1 MIYEQP
7 FSQIYSLLRSDFYF
21 NAETSYFIKIGDG
34 CARLE
39 QQEISTLG
47 NKNILNLVDKDN
59 KVLVHLDG
67 DFFPFL
73 FQDIPGILY
82 FYSRIKYRNFKI
94 YIYTMKEDSVNYPS
108 LKNFLIKYLTD
119 INVKFEFLSKKDF
132 DGISINNF
140 VNIFSG
146 FDPFSARLLNSKT
159 RKYLKTYSPTPFK
172 KVFVARNKNL
182 AQRIDSDERVKSF
195 FVESGFEIIYPE
207 QFESFIDQINYFSDC
222 KVIAG
227 ISGSGLSNCIF
238 MKPGGIM
245 IELSSPL
252 KPDPNNYPFEYH
264 HYYRMMANAM
274 EHLYFSISNLSEK
287 EIDFI
292 KNKKA
297 LEIIRML

>member
-1 MIYEQP
+1 MKVNHDW
-7 FSQIYSLLRSDFYF
+7 S
-21 NAETSYFIKIGDG
+21 
-34 CARLE
+34 RLE
-39 QQEISTLG
+39 LQENPTLKD
-47 NKNILNLVDKDN
+47 KNILNLVDKDN
-59 KVLVHLDG
+59 KALVHLDG

-82 FYSRIKYRNFKI
+82 LYSRIKYRNFKI
-94 YIYTMKEDSVNYPS
+94 YIYTLKEDSPNYTN
-108 LKNFLIKYLTD
+108 LKHFLIKYLTD
-119 INVKFEFLSKKDF
+119 INVKFEFLKKKEF
-132 DGISINNF
+132 DGIAINNF
-140 VNIFSG
+140 VNIESS
-146 FDPFSARLLNSKT
+146 FDPFSARLINSKT
-159 RKYLKTYSPTPFK
+159 RKYLKSYTRIPFK
-172 KVFVARNKNL
+172 KVFVARDKAL
-182 AQRIDSDERVKSF
+182 PQRIDGDEKIKNF
-195 FVESGFEIIYPE
+195 FMESGFEIIYPE
-207 QFESFIDQINYFSDC
+207 QFESFIDQINYFSEC

-297 LEIIRML
+297 LAMIKML